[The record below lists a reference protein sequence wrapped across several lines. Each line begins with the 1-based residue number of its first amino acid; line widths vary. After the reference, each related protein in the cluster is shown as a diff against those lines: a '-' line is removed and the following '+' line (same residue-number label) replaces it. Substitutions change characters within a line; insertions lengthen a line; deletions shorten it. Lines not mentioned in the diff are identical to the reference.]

1 MKHGKKLELSSKKC
15 NIGYRKKVL
24 YDFGIMQRISQFSE
38 KLKVIQ
44 LGF

>member
-1 MKHGKKLELSSKKC
+1 MSNKNGKKLELSSKKC

-24 YDFGIMQRISQFSE
+24 YDFGIISQFSE

>member
-1 MKHGKKLELSSKKC
+1 MKLGKKLELSSKKC

-24 YDFGIMQRISQFSE
+24 YDLSQFSE

>member
-15 NIGYRKKVL
+15 NIGYRKKSTL
-24 YDFGIMQRISQFSE
+24 WFWDLSQFSE

-44 LGF
+44 LGS